1 MDKNKT
7 VKTISYIIIIT
18 LAGKLM
24 ALFRDVMLGRTYGTG
39 LEANAFL
46 AASRIPRVFFDAIF
60 ASAITMSFIP
70 IFSKYMKKGGKEKAF
85 EFSNVFISYISL
97 FTVIFSIVGFIFS
110 DSFAVF
116 FASKF
121 DSETLALC
129 SSLLKILFPTMIFTG
144 LAFSFVGILQSL
156 ENFLI
161 PALIS
166 VVFNGIIIIY
176 FFLGVSSWGI
186 YGLAAVYVIAWFM
199 QVMVQVP
206 SLRRNGYMYKPNF
219 NLTSGYMKEVLVLLL
234 PVMLS
239 TWVQPLNF
247 LINTKFGSGFY
258 NGSGVSAM
266 DYANNLY
273 TMIIAIFVLSIMNV
287 VFPKL
292 SKLINDDKLGEAH
305 RLTGETLGISLI
317 FVIPMMIGIMLLS
330 KEIVSL
336 IFGGNEFGEFS
347 IRITSYSLFYFSLG
361 MIGYTLQNVLSRVYF
376 AERKVKIPMI
386 GAIAAIITNIVLCVP
401 LAKQMDIGGLALAS
415 SIAVLV
421 NGIVLIIPLMKKEAS
436 VFDKNFFTDLLKIC
450 VSGLAMGLFLYYV
463 KPFVMN
469 LGIAGVIGQLIKLLV
484 MVILSIIVY
493 TILVVILKVK
503 HIDSFFKI
511 LRMKKRGKNEV

>member
-39 LEANAFL
+39 FEANAFL

-70 IFSKYMKKGGKEKAF
+70 IFSKYMKQGGKEKAF
-85 EFSNVFISYISL
+85 EFSNVFVTYIGI
-97 FTVIFSIVGFIFS
+97 FTIVFSIFGAYFS
-110 DSFAVF
+110 DSFALF
-116 FASKF
+116 FASEF
-121 DSETLALC
+121 DKATLALC
-129 SSLLKILFPTMIFTG
+129 SDLLKILFPTMIFTG

-166 VVFNGIIIIY
+166 VVFNGIIILY
-176 FFLGVSSWGI
+176 FFLGVNSWGI

-199 QVMVQVP
+199 QVAVQVP
-206 SLRRNGYMYKPNF
+206 SLHKKGYRYRLNF
-219 NLTSGYMKEVLVLLL
+219 DLKSGYMKEVLILLL

-287 VFPKL
+287 MFPKL
-292 SKLINDDKLGEAH
+292 SKLINDDKLDEAH
-305 RLTGETLGISLI
+305 KLTGETLGISLI
-317 FVIPMMIGIMLLS
+317 FVIPMMVGIMLLS

-336 IFGGNEFGEFS
+336 IFGGNEFDEFS
-347 IRITSYSLFYFSLG
+347 IGITSYSLFYFSLG

-376 AERKVKIPMI
+376 AERKVKVPMI

-415 SIAVLV
+415 SIAVFV
-421 NGIVLIIPLMKKEAS
+421 NGIVLIIPLMKKELH
-436 VFDKNFFTDLLKIC
+436 VFGKDFFVDIIKIG
-450 VSGLAMGLFLYYV
+450 VSAFVMGLFLYSI
-463 KPFVMN
+463 KPYIIS
-469 LGIAGVIGQLIKLLV
+469 IAIVGTIGQVIKLLV

-493 TILVVILKVK
+493 TILVVLLKVK
-503 HIDSFFKI
+503 HINSFFDI
-511 LRMKKRGKNEV
+511 LRTKKRGKNEV